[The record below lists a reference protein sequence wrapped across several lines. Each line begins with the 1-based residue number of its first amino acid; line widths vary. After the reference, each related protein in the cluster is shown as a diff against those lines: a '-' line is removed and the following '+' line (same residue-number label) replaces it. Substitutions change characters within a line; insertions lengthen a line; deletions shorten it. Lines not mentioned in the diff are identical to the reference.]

1 MQATDILRQRTL
13 PGKGHGEKERVQPR
27 FIKALSDIFPG
38 CDDQERFSFRHCAI
52 IPALGVHI
60 LTPVKQFSEQCD
72 FILW

>member
-13 PGKGHGEKERVQPR
+13 PGKGHGEKERVQLR
-27 FIKALSDIFPG
+27 LIKALSDIFSG
-38 CDDQERFSFRHCAI
+38 GNNQESFSFRHCAI

-60 LTPVKQFSEQCD
+60 LTSVKQFSEQCD